1 MKIQTHLDQWHRK
14 TDAKLEL
21 EWDSIAMARASGV
34 PFFHGSLSASV
45 RHPDGESIDYG
56 LVGLK
61 TVTTAGAE
69 WLVRVLTGQVAAN
82 TMRYHGVGTSNT
94 AESSDQTYLLE
105 EINWTTSGMFRTTGS
120 CTTGEQGFIY
130 KSLAQIQFTAAVD
143 ITEHG
148 IFDEPRKAMPAVMF
162 DRTVFE
168 AIPVVTSSMAEFSYE
183 LWFNAGG

>member
-1 MKIQTHLDQWHRK
+1 
-14 TDAKLEL
+14 
-21 EWDSIAMARASGV
+21 
-34 PFFHGSLSASV
+34 
-45 RHPDGESIDYG
+45 
-56 LVGLK
+56 
-61 TVTTAGAE
+61 
-69 WLVRVLTGQVAAN
+69 
-82 TMRYHGVGTSNT
+82 
-94 AESSDQTYLLE
+94 
-105 EINWTTSGMFRTTGS
+105 MFRTTGS